1 MVDASRSLDENDQK
15 ILNLVLDKKAIILL
29 NKTDLETVV
38 SKEML
43 AEQLPGREI
52 PMIEISAK
60 EELGIQELEKTLEK
74 MFLKGSLSFPSRYW
88 FTIGH
93 RGVFSLT
100 RWSWWIPTGF
110 LVSRRT
116 QVLSRAS
123 SLFRLRGCHP
133 VSPDFPFRSP
143 IMISCSLPTVLQP
156 RS

>member
-43 AEQLPGREI
+43 AEQLLGREI

-74 MFLKGSLSFPSRYW
+74 IVFKGQS
-88 FTIGH
+88 
-93 RGVFSLT
+93 
-100 RWSWWIPTGF
+100 
-110 LVSRRT
+110 
-116 QVLSRAS
+116 VL
-123 SLFRLRGCHP
+123 
-133 VSPDFPFRSP
+133 
-143 IMISCSLPTVLQP
+143 
-156 RS
+156 